1 MEQLEKQ
8 FSGMCL
14 IKIIIN
20 RTNIK
25 NPQNKNKS
33 NTILA
38 KQHLKQI
45 KMLGHMKLMNLYT
58 VLNQD
63 DEKYFFSFQVKA
75 MTAALS
81 VSLSSVLTP
90 FLKKK

>member
-14 IKIIIN
+14 DKDNKN

-25 NPQNKNKS
+25 NPQNKNKL

-58 VLNQD
+58 VLNQN
-63 DEKYFFSFQVKA
+63 DENYFFSFQVKA
-75 MTAALS
+75 MTTALS
-81 VSLSSVLTP
+81 VSLL
-90 FLKKK
+90 LY